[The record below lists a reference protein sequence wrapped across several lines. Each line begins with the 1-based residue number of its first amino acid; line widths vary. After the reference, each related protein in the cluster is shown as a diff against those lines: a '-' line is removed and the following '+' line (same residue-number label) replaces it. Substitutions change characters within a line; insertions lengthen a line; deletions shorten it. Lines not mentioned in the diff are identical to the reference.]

1 MLHRRMDT
9 PRPALL
15 WSTRLLALAGLGL
28 SSYLLIASLSARGP
42 VGCGAGSG
50 CAAVLSS
57 RWASVL
63 GIPVG
68 ALAAI
73 AHAALLGLSFPA
85 ASGPPAR
92 RRTAQLLASAVA
104 VSILGAAAWFII
116 LQLAVVRAI
125 CPYCM
130 ADHAIGGLAAAL
142 VLAGGFGQS
151 ARSLAPP
158 AAAGLLGMAT
168 LIALQ
173 TALPGPS
180 NLQRLPATGNF
191 DTGPGAARTIG
202 LLDGSLRLEVAS
214 EPILGSPGAPHIVA
228 AMYDYACPHCRRTHA
243 YLSQAIARW
252 PSDLAVVAIPVP
264 LNASCNPH
272 IPETEPRF
280 ADSCELA
287 RLALA
292 VWAVDPAKFAAFDAW
307 LFEPETPRT
316 AAAARAEAER
326 LVGAAALD
334 AALPGTADRIARNT
348 AAFGKSGT
356 DRLPI
361 LLSAEIGGIAGRP
374 ETFDELAGILVRELK
389 LPASR

>member
-1 MLHRRMDT
+1 MT
-9 PRPALL
+9 PSPARL
-15 WSTRLLALAGLGL
+15 WSIRLLALAGLGL
-28 SSYLLIASLSARGP
+28 STYLLIASLSARGP

-73 AHAALLGLSFPA
+73 AHAALLILSFPA

-92 RRTAQLLASAVA
+92 RRAAQLLASAVA
-104 VSILGAAAWFII
+104 VSILGAAAWFVI
-116 LQLAVVRAI
+116 LQFAVVRAI

-130 ADHAIGGLAAAL
+130 ADHAIGALAAAL
-142 VLAGGFGQS
+142 VLAGGLGLPF
-151 ARSLAPP
+151 RSLARP
-158 AAAGLLGMAT
+158 AAAGLLGVAA

-173 TALPGPS
+173 AALPGPS
-180 NLQRLPATGNF
+180 TLQRLPATGNF
-191 DTGPGAARTIG
+191 DSGPGPTRTLG
-202 LLDGSLRLEVAS
+202 LLDSALRLELAR
-214 EPILGSPGAPHIVA
+214 EPILGAPAATHIIA
-228 AMYDYACPHCRRTHA
+228 AMYDYSCPHCRRTHG
-243 YLSQAIARW
+243 YLSQAVARW
-252 PSDLAVVAIPVP
+252 PNDLAVVAIPVP

-280 ADSCELA
+280 ADSCTLA

-292 VWAVDPAKFAAFDAW
+292 VWSADPARFAAFDAW
-307 LFEPETPRT
+307 LYEPETPRI

-326 LVGAAALD
+326 LIGAAALD

-348 AAFGKSGT
+348 AAFGRSGT

-361 LLSAEIGGIAGRP
+361 LLSPEIGGIAGRP
-374 ETFDELAGILVRELK
+374 ETFDELAGILERELK